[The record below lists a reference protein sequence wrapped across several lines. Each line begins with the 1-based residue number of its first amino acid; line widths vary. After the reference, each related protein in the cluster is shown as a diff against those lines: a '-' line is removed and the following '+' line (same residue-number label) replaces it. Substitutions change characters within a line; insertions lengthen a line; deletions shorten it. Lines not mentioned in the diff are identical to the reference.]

1 MTVSMKT
8 KTDTKNRPPGQCDE
22 SAPVSRRRLKT
33 LLGRLEKHPRLLAQI
48 EAIAAIADAG
58 GGAQMRT
65 ADEVEALLVEATRKL
80 GNQTL
85 THWAEAA
92 QEHAV
97 GDCKKEHPG
106 ARLKK
111 KRR

>member
-1 MTVSMKT
+1 MKT
-8 KTDTKNRPPGQCDE
+8 KTDTKDRPPGQSDE
-22 SAPVSRRRLKT
+22 PAPVSRQRLNT
-33 LLGRLEKHPRLLAQI
+33 LLERLARHPRLLAQI
-48 EAIAAIADAG
+48 EAIAAIAEAD

-65 ADEVEALLVEATRKL
+65 ADQVESLLVEATRKL

-92 QEHAV
+92 QEHAI